1 MTSTP
6 SSAVPPDLP
15 HYTAFLGTS
24 FVAAGAPA
32 DVARACVN
40 AVQSQAGQD
49 ALLVFDDATGQQV
62 ELDLRGTPAEAA
74 ARALV
79 HAAPSTPTT
88 STSTT
93 SDATAAPRGRGRPQ
107 LGVVSREVT
116 LLPRHWDWLTVQ
128 PGGASVTLR
137 KLVDEAR
144 RTTGGRGNAR
154 AAQERTYRFLHAIA
168 GNLPQF
174 EEATRA
180 LFGGKADT
188 FASVIAAWPQDVA
201 AHAQRLADGAFPPA

>member
-1 MTSTP
+1 MASIPST
-6 SSAVPPDLP
+6 AAPPDVR

-24 FVAAGAPA
+24 LVFAGAPA
-32 DVARACVN
+32 DVALACAN
-40 AVQSQAGQD
+40 AIQGHIGHD

-74 ARALV
+74 ARALTP
-79 HAAPSTPTT
+79 ADPSTTT
-88 STSTT
+88 TT
-93 SDATAAPRGRGRPQ
+93 SDTTAAPRGRGRPQ

-116 LLPRHWDWLTVQ
+116 LLPRHWDWLAAQ

-144 RTTGGRGNAR
+144 RTSGGHGNVR
-154 AAQERTYRFLHAIA
+154 AAQERAYRFLHAIA

-188 FASVIAAWPQDVA
+188 FRSVIAAWPQDVA
-201 AHAQRLADGAFPPA
+201 AHAQRLAADAFPTA